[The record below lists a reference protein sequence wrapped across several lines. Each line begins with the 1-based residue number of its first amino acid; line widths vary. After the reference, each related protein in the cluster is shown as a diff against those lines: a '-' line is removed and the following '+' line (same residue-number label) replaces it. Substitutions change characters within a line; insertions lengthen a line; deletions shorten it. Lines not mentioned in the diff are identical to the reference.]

1 VIIFLLFHF
10 GLLFLLQEA
19 NNEDYSFIAV
29 MKKTHQK
36 PDGSYVDQRAR
47 LVADTYEKHVQ
58 ERLCQLESA
67 GEENLRA
74 ETLDNH
80 EKNEIYIKVIILNIR
95 LVLHSL

>member
-1 VIIFLLFHF
+1 
-10 GLLFLLQEA
+10 
-19 NNEDYSFIAV
+19 

-36 PDGSYVDQRAR
+36 LDGSYVDQRAR
-47 LVADTYEKHVQ
+47 LVADTYKKHIQ
-58 ERLCQLESA
+58 ERLGQLESA